1 MTDAGYIVAAYAI
14 CGGVLVGY
22 TVRLQRRIKRA
33 EATEPDPESPA

>member
-1 MTDAGYIVAAYAI
+1 MTDVGYIVAAYAI

-33 EATEPDPESPA
+33 EASEPDSEPQA